1 VHFPAN
7 LDALAED
14 GRIMIV
20 GSSVGGPHIDLPA
33 RQMMTKR
40 ATVKGTTLRARTL
53 ERKALTLRA
62 FEREVLPHLASGR
75 MKPLVDSVYPVER
88 IGEALDRLTSPG
100 KSGKVLVEFE

>member
-1 VHFPAN
+1 
-7 LDALAED
+7 
-14 GRIMIV
+14 
-20 GSSVGGPHIDLPA
+20 
-33 RQMMTKR
+33 MMTKR

-75 MKPLVDSVYPVER
+75 IKPLVDSVYPVER